1 MITIIAST
9 YVVLAIDNIDTDIII
24 PARFLKV
31 TGKAGLGRHLFAN
44 WRYAEDGLARADF
57 VLNRPEAAAARVLVT
72 GDNFGCGSS
81 REHAPWALYDFGF
94 RAVVSTSF
102 ASIFRN
108 NCLKNGLLPVA
119 VEAAFHRKMIDAAGV
134 GGGGDAAGAPP
145 TVTIDLE
152 ARTITL
158 ADGTSATFPIEP
170 FPRYCLLNGL
180 DELTF
185 LLRHEDAIAAY
196 EHGSG
201 PALSPDERLPPRR
214 RS

>member
-1 MITIIAST
+1 MIRAITST
-9 YVVLAIDNIDTDIII
+9 YLVLPIDNIDTDIII

-44 WRYAEDGLARADF
+44 WRYAGDGSPRPDF
-57 VLNRPEAAAARVLVT
+57 VLNRPDAAAARVLVA

-81 REHAPWALYDFGF
+81 REHAPWALADFGF

-108 NCLKNGLLPVA
+108 NCLKNGLLPIA
-119 VEAAFHRKMIDAAGV
+119 VGPAFHRKLVEAAG
-134 GGGGDAAGAPP
+134 GG

-152 ARTITL
+152 ARTVTL

-180 DELTF
+180 DELSF
-185 LLRHEDAIAAY
+185 LLQQEGAIAAF
-196 EHGSG
+196 ERGGAAGS
-201 PALSPDERLPPRR
+201 
-214 RS
+214 

>member
-1 MITIIAST
+1 MEPIRVIASS
-9 YVVLAIDNIDTDIII
+9 YVVLPIDNIDTDIII

-44 WRYAEDGLARADF
+44 WRYAEDGSPRPEF
-57 VLNRPEAAAARVLVT
+57 VLNRPEAAAAQVLVA

-81 REHAPWALYDFGF
+81 REHAPWALADFGF

-108 NCLKNGLLPVA
+108 NCLKNGLLPIA
-119 VEAAFHRKMIDAAGV
+119 VEPAFQKKMVAAAPSSAA
-134 GGGGDAAGAPP
+134 PSP
-145 TVTIDLE
+145 TVSIDLE

-158 ADGTSATFPIEP
+158 ADGTSASFPIEP

-180 DELTF
+180 DELSF
-185 LLRHEDAIAAY
+185 LLQQEEAIDAY
-196 EHGSG
+196 EKRAG
-201 PALSPDERLPPRR
+201 ER
-214 RS
+214 

>member
-1 MITIIAST
+1 MIRAITSS
-9 YVVLAIDNIDTDIII
+9 YVVLPIDNIDTDIII

-44 WRYAEDGLARADF
+44 WRYAEDGSPRPEF
-57 VLNRPEAAAARVLVT
+57 VLNRPEAAAARVLVA

-81 REHAPWALYDFGF
+81 REHAPWALADFGF

-108 NCLKNGLLPVA
+108 NCLKNGLLPIA
-119 VEAAFHRKMIDAAGV
+119 VGPAFHRKMVEAS
-134 GGGGDAAGAPP
+134 GGAAPP

-152 ARTITL
+152 ARTVTL
-158 ADGTSATFPIEP
+158 GDGTSATFPIEP

-180 DELTF
+180 DELSF
-185 LLRHEDAIAAY
+185 LLQQEEAIAAY
-196 EHGSG
+196 EQRGAAG
-201 PALSPDERLPPRR
+201 R
-214 RS
+214 